1 MSNIKDLWSYISKT
15 ITNKSNDPF
24 EDLWATVIPVN
35 KDGSFAEPIMVDPDE
50 HDDAYAFIGNLTRNT
65 ELFETSQFGFMTPA
79 WKRDPET
86 GERVGQTIQFILV
99 KSYKECEFGMWDLTD
114 NKLTFLDSEQAEMAT
129 LSGELPAA
137 LMGLSL
143 GIAVDNNELG
153 EAGEILRT
161 AKRMVIEAKELSERA
176 FTMLR
181 DNV

>member
-1 MSNIKDLWSYISKT
+1 
-15 ITNKSNDPF
+15 
-24 EDLWATVIPVN
+24 
-35 KDGSFAEPIMVDPDE
+35 
-50 HDDAYAFIGNLTRNT
+50 
-65 ELFETSQFGFMTPA
+65 
-79 WKRDPET
+79 
-86 GERVGQTIQFILV
+86 
-99 KSYKECEFGMWDLTD
+99 MWDLTD